1 MHADRTPSSPPT
13 VATLDVRNIHEAREV
28 NHRYDAVVT
37 AGPDASEVRWGHPNH
52 VVEEFDDVTS
62 AEWGPQLTQ
71 VEFLVS
77 FGARQRGSILVH
89 CHAGVSR
96 STATAWGIAMARGAD
111 PVVALTDLMDRHPLE
126 RDLRTPRPFFPN
138 ARIVDHLVAIFG
150 DPTILDVYRARVGDD
165 LDRWW

>member
-1 MHADRTPSSPPT
+1 MHADRPSASPLAI
-13 VATLDVRNIHEAREV
+13 ATLDVRNIHEAREC

-62 AEWGPQLTQ
+62 ADWGPQLTQ

-77 FGARQRGSILVH
+77 FGARQSGTVLVH

-111 PVVALTDLMDRHPLE
+111 PATGLADLMDRHPVD
-126 RDLRTPRPFFPN
+126 RDLRIPRPFFPN
-138 ARIVDHLVAIFG
+138 ARIVDHLVAIFD
-150 DPTILDVYRARVGDD
+150 DPSIRAVYLAEIGDD
-165 LDRWW
+165 SDRWW